1 MWCGATALFLL
12 NRLGFVLLFGS
23 FFVEL
28 IVDENAL
35 DKNSHGRGGKE
46 TGGEVA
52 FAMPAP
58 KAWDARFY
66 QSAPTRGEAVYLAV
80 KTGARSTWVVLRPD
94 RSLGFSTRPSG
105 PSSTGPLRGRKA
117 STGLLEPC

>member
-1 MWCGATALFLL
+1 MCVKFCSSRLLCLNLFGRGPLGLWCGAAALFLL

-23 FFVEL
+23 FLVEP

-35 DKNSHGRGGKE
+35 DKKSHGRGGEE

-58 KAWDARFY
+58 KA
-66 QSAPTRGEAVYLAV
+66 
-80 KTGARSTWVVLRPD
+80 
-94 RSLGFSTRPSG
+94 
-105 PSSTGPLRGRKA
+105 
-117 STGLLEPC
+117 